1 MPGGSRGRRGT
12 RSRTQAG
19 PGAGPRAGGAGCLAG
34 PASCV
39 DGRAAQARDASSGRA
54 CTASLGAVASGAGAV
69 RYLVVPLGDFQI
81 PSLAPSSFPRRS
93 AGAVKGGGGLLC
105 GAKCFQFFSLRCCS
119 LRGQRRRCPAA
130 GAGATALQV
139 AACAPQA
146 LRAALLPRAFWRAS
160 GWARDERA
168 EENAPCFSPRF
179 PGRGLEACCWAWR
192 SVPG

>member
-1 MPGGSRGRRGT
+1 MAAAACVPGGSRGRRGT

-81 PSLAPSSFPRRS
+81 PSLAPSSFPERS
-93 AGAVKGGGGLLC
+93 AGAVKGGEGFCVGPNVSSFSPLGVVASEARDA
-105 GAKCFQFFSLRCCS
+105 GARQPE
-119 LRGQRRRCPAA
+119 QERRRFRSRP
-130 GAGATALQV
+130 V
-139 AACAPQA
+139 
-146 LRAALLPRAFWRAS
+146 LPRPCGPRSSHGRFGGRRA
-160 GWARDERA
+160 
-168 EENAPCFSPRF
+168 
-179 PGRGLEACCWAWR
+179 GRGTRGPRKTLPVSPQGFLAE
-192 SVPG
+192 G